1 MMKSK
6 LEIYALS
13 VCFAAVVCLII
24 SAGVGGYSIF
34 EIATPELTMTSY
46 EYDKHQTNDAF
57 WKSKS
62 SCSKTDLSETRPSED
77 ELSKQRL
84 EAFSVEIKSEQRSGF
99 QSLIKCLIFIFVSG
113 VTLVIHWKI
122 AKSSRAP

>member
-1 MMKSK
+1 MKSK
-6 LEIYALS
+6 LEVYALS

-34 EIATPELTMTSY
+34 EITAPELTMTSY

-57 WKSKS
+57 WKSQS
-62 SCSKTDLSETRPSED
+62 SCSKEDSSEEKPSEE
-77 ELSKQRL
+77 ELTKQRL
-84 EAFSVEIKSEQRSGF
+84 DSFSIEIKKEQRGGF

-113 VTLVIHWKI
+113 V
-122 AKSSRAP
+122 